1 MSTILI
7 IPLIV
12 FFFAIAII
20 LKLNQAKI
28 KGRFGE
34 MKVSSILK
42 SLPDNY
48 HVFNDIY
55 LQINGMSVQ
64 IDHIVIS
71 VYGIFVIET
80 KNYTGWIFGTDN
92 SEQWTKNVYG
102 NKYEFRNPLK
112 QNYAHV
118 KALQCL
124 LGLSKEKFIPAVV
137 FLRGAVLKCNT
148 QGTVIYSSQL
158 KQFILSHTS
167 AIIDSSNISKLTN
180 LLVYSLLTDKEMKKN
195 HIVNI
200 RQKIHQDRISI
211 YNGICPKCGNKLVER
226 KGQYG
231 EFIGCS
237 NYPNCKFTTHK

>member
-48 HVFNDIY
+48 HVFNDVY

-167 AIIDSSNISKLTN
+167 AIIDSSNISIMRLPT
-180 LLVYSLLTDKEMKKN
+180 
-195 HIVNI
+195 
-200 RQKIHQDRISI
+200 
-211 YNGICPKCGNKLVER
+211 R
-226 KGQYG
+226 KGSSKTNARRKWTAYWTVSVALSGSANLPQLKKKTL
-231 EFIGCS
+231 
-237 NYPNCKFTTHK
+237 N